1 MIAWKY
7 LKDKRLASKL
17 WFTVISICIMRSY
30 FKDTESTWKPYEEKA
45 LNYLESIE
53 ALDKLDEYLE
63 EAESRV
69 NE

>member
-1 MIAWKY
+1 
-7 LKDKRLASKL
+7 
-17 WFTVISICIMRSY
+17 MRSY
-30 FKDTESTWKPYEEKA
+30 YKDTESTWKPYEEKA
-45 LNYLESIE
+45 LSYLESIE